1 MKVILDSYPCQ
12 YPSKSILSQYYRYL
26 SLKKKLKKNNPSEI
40 YEEDHFNGT
49 WQSSMLWLMFDSC
62 DTYICSDRY
71 TCIDM
76 NIFESYDEM

>member
-40 YEEDHFNGT
+40 YEEDHFSGT
-49 WQSSMLWLMFDSC
+49 
-62 DTYICSDRY
+62 
-71 TCIDM
+71 
-76 NIFESYDEM
+76 